1 MATTSIWSIK
11 NNLKVSLDYIMN
23 PEKTINSD
31 YGNSYYN
38 GLELSSNKDYDF
50 KNELSHYVSG
60 VNCLAYRP
68 YEDMMFTKKQYDK
81 TDGIIAFH
89 AYQSF
94 KEGEVTP
101 DIAHEIGVKLA
112 EEMWDDYEVVV
123 ATHQNTNHIHNHF
136 IINSVSY
143 KTGKKYNNNKSAYA
157 RLRHISDALCQEYG
171 LSTLEEDTR
180 YKNSYK
186 NKWQDNDYYR
196 IAKEDIDTIISESIS
211 SKQFLTKLKQLGYKY
226 YIKYDKLTIYKEEQ
240 DKIRIEK
247 VFGKDYSLD
256 RLNER
261 LTKSMYIPYKAISQR
276 TIYQQYLLKTKSKHK
291 GIYGLYLYYCYLL
304 KVFPEEHPKQ
314 NLPYSIRKDIKKLD
328 QISEETRF
336 MVSNKIETLEDLKDF
351 REQNS
356 INLEQSIGKRA
367 NLWRKYKKAKTED
380 DKVKIYKEIEDLQPI
395 IKELYKNRKYCY
407 SIEKRSVDIQNNIY
421 NFDRD
426 INLSSEKDMIK
437 ASAKF

>member
-1 MATTSIWSIK
+1 MATTSTWSIK
-11 NNLKVSLDYIMN
+11 NNLKLSLNYIMN

-31 YGNSYYN
+31 YGNNYYR

-50 KNELSHYVSG
+50 KNELSYYVSG
-60 VNCLAYRP
+60 VNCEVDSAYD
-68 YEDMMFTKKQYDK
+68 DMMFTKRQYDK

-89 AYQSF
+89 SYQSF
-94 KEGEVTP
+94 KEVEVTP

-112 EEMWDDYEVVV
+112 EEMWDDYEVIV

-143 KTGKKYNNNKSAYA
+143 KTGKKYNNNKATYS

-171 LSTLEEDTR
+171 LSTLKEDTR

-196 IAKEDIDTIISESIS
+196 IAKEDIDTIISGSIS
-211 SKQFLTKLKQLGYKY
+211 SKQFLAKLKQLGYQY
-226 YIKYDKLTIYKEEQ
+226 YIKYDKLTIYKENEE
-240 DKIRIEK
+240 KIRIEK
-247 VFGKDYSLD
+247 LFGNNYSLD
-256 RLNER
+256 RINER
-261 LTKSMYIPYKAISQR
+261 ISKSMYRYYKPMSQK
-276 TIYQQYLLKTKSKHK
+276 TIYQQYLLKSKNKHK

-314 NLPYSIRKDIKKLD
+314 NLPSAIRKDIKKLD

-336 MVSNKIETLEDLKDF
+336 MVNNKIETLEELLSFK
-351 REQNS
+351 EQNS
-356 INLEQSIGKRA
+356 IKLAELVSKKA
-367 NLWRKYKKAKTED
+367 NLWKKYKRAKTED
-380 DKVKIYKEIEDLQPI
+380 DKVKIYDEIEELQPQ
-395 IKELYKNRKYCY
+395 IKELYNNRRYCDGIY
-407 SIEKRSVDIQNNIY
+407 KRSIQIQNNID
-421 NFDRD
+421 NFDKD
-426 INLSSEKDMIK
+426 INITKENDMIK

>member
-23 PEKTINSD
+23 PEKTINKD
-31 YGNSYYN
+31 YGNNYYRE
-38 GLELSSNKDYDF
+38 LELSNNKDYDF

-60 VNCLAYRP
+60 VNCSSHRP
-68 YEDMMFTKKQYDK
+68 YEDMIFTKKQYNK

-89 AYQSF
+89 SYQSF
-94 KEGEVTP
+94 KEGEVSA
-101 DIAHEIGVKLA
+101 DIAHKIGVKLA
-112 EEMWDDYEVVV
+112 EEMWGDFEVVV

-143 KTGKKYNNNKSAYA
+143 KTGKKYNNNKANYA

-186 NKWQDNDYYR
+186 NKWQDNDYYK
-196 IAKEDIDTIISESIS
+196 IAKEDIDIAIKESYS
-211 SKQFLTKLKQLGYKY
+211 SKQFFAKLKQLGYQY
-226 YIKYDKLTIYKEEQ
+226 YIRYDKLTIYKENQ

-261 LTKSMYIPYKAISQR
+261 LTKSMYIPYKPISQR
-276 TIYQQYLLKTKSKHK
+276 SIYQQYLLKTKSKYR

-304 KVFPEEHPKQ
+304 KLFPKEHPKQ
-314 NLPYSIRKDIKKLD
+314 NLPYSLRKDIKYMN

-336 MVSNKIETLEDLKDF
+336 MVSNKIETFEDLNSF
-351 REQNS
+351 REENS
-356 INLEQSIGKRA
+356 IKLEQLISKRTS
-367 NLWRKYKKAKTED
+367 LWKKYKRAKTEE
-380 DKVKIYKEIEDLQPI
+380 DKVKIYKEIEELQPI
-395 IKELYKNRKYCY
+395 IKELFKNNKYCDG
-407 SIEKRSVDIQNNIY
+407 IEKRSVEIQDNID
-421 NFDRD
+421 NFDKD
-426 INLSSEKDMIK
+426 IGISNEKDNIRI
-437 ASAKF
+437 

>member
-1 MATTSIWSIK
+1 MATTSTWSIK
-11 NNLKVSLDYIMN
+11 NNLKLSLNYIMN

-31 YGNSYYN
+31 YGNDYYR
-38 GLELSSNKDYDF
+38 GLELTSNKDYNF

-60 VNCLAYRP
+60 VNCIADYAYE
-68 YEDMMFTKKQYDK
+68 YMMSTKRQYGK

-89 AYQSF
+89 SYQSF

-112 EEMWDDYEVVV
+112 EEMWNDYEVVV

-143 KTGKKYNNNKSAYA
+143 KTGKKYNNDKATYA
-157 RLRHISDALCQEYG
+157 RLRHISDSLCQEYG

-211 SKQFLTKLKQLGYKY
+211 SKQFITKLKQLGYQY
-226 YIKYDKLTIYKEEQ
+226 YIRYDKLTIYKENEE
-240 DKIRIEK
+240 KIRIEK
-247 VFGKDYSLD
+247 LFGNNYSLD
-256 RLNER
+256 RINER
-261 LTKSMYIPYKAISQR
+261 ISKSMYKYYKPMSQKS
-276 TIYQQYLLKTKSKHK
+276 IYQQYLLKSKNKYK
-291 GIYGLYLYYCYLL
+291 GIYGLYMYYCYLL

-314 NLPYSIRKDIKKLD
+314 NLPASIRTDIKKLD
-328 QISEETRF
+328 QISEETEF
-336 MVSNKIETLEDLKDF
+336 MVNNKIETLEDLLSFKVK
-351 REQNS
+351 NS
-356 INLEQSIGKRA
+356 IKLQELVSKRA
-367 NLWRKYKKAKTED
+367 NLWKKYKRAKTED
-380 DKVKIYKEIEDLQPI
+380 GKVKVYDEIEELQPQ
-395 IKELYKNRKYCY
+395 IKELYDNRRYCDGIY
-407 SIEKRSVDIQNNIY
+407 KRSIQIQNNID

-426 INLSSEKDMIK
+426 IGTIRENDIIK
-437 ASAKF
+437 VNAKF

>member
-23 PEKTINSD
+23 PEKTINND

-60 VNCLAYRP
+60 VNCLAHRP

-94 KEGEVTP
+94 KEREVTP

-171 LSTLEEDTR
+171 LSTLEEDTK

-186 NKWQDNDYYR
+186 NKWQDNNYYR

-240 DKIRIEK
+240 DKIRVEK
-247 VFGKDYSLD
+247 IFGKEYSLD

-261 LTKSMYIPYKAISQR
+261 LTKSIYVPYKPLSQR
-276 TIYQQYLLKTKSKHK
+276 TIYQQYLLKTKPKYK
-291 GIYGLYLYYCYLL
+291 GIYELYLYYCYLL
-304 KVFPEEHPKQ
+304 KVFPQEHPKQ
-314 NLPYSIRKDIKKLD
+314 NLPYSIRKDIKIMN

-336 MVSNKIETLEDLKDF
+336 MVSNKIETLEDLKVF
-351 REQNS
+351 RKENS
-356 INLEQSIGKRA
+356 IKLAELVSKRE
-367 NLWRKYKKAKTED
+367 NLWKKYKRVKTED
-380 DKVKIYKEIEDLQPI
+380 DKNKIYKQIEELQPI
-395 IKELYKNRKYCY
+395 IKELYKNNKYCDG
-407 SIEKRSVDIQNNIY
+407 IEKRSIDIQDNID
-421 NFDRD
+421 NFDKD
-426 INLSSEKDMIK
+426 IGISNEKDNIRI
-437 ASAKF
+437 

>member
-23 PEKTINSD
+23 PEKTINND
-31 YGNSYYN
+31 YGNSYYS

-60 VNCLAYRP
+60 VNCLGHRP

-94 KEGEVTP
+94 KEGEVTA

-171 LSTLEEDTR
+171 LSTLEEYIR

-186 NKWQDNDYYR
+186 NKWQHNDYYR

-211 SKQFLTKLKQLGYKY
+211 SKQFLTRLKQLGYKY

-240 DKIRIEK
+240 DKIRVEK
-247 VFGKDYSLD
+247 IFGKDYSLD

-261 LTKSMYIPYKAISQR
+261 LTKSMYIPYKPISQR
-276 TIYQQYLLKTKSKHK
+276 TIYQQYLLKTKTKHK

-304 KVFPEEHPKQ
+304 KLFPQEHPKQ

-336 MVSNKIETLEDLKDF
+336 MVSNKIETLEDLKSF
-351 REQNS
+351 RKENS
-356 INLEQSIGKRA
+356 IKLAELVSKRE
-367 NLWRKYKKAKTED
+367 NLWKKYKRVKTED
-380 DKVKIYKEIEDLQPI
+380 DKVKIYKEIEELQLQ
-395 IKELYKNRKYCY
+395 IKELYNNRRYCDGIY
-407 SIEKRSVDIQNNIY
+407 KRSVDIQNNID

-426 INLSSEKDMIK
+426 INSPIEKDNIRI
-437 ASAKF
+437 